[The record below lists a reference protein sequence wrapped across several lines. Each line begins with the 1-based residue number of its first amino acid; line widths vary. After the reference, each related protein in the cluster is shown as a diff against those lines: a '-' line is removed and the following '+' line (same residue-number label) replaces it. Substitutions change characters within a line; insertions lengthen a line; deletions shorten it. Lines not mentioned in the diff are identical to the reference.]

1 MSQTEVQL
9 IKNNAVV
16 EADIANDAVT
26 RDKINVV
33 STSSAPG
40 IEIKG
45 DDGSQEGY
53 LQLNCRVNSHGV
65 KIQSPPHS
73 ASQSYKIILPD
84 NQIAA
89 DKFLKVKSITGSGS
103 TATGQLEFSDVTAGS
118 TAYSYID
125 QWALNTNLTVGG
137 STVYWASSQLS
148 RSDSYAVTI
157 GSAMTVDTNG
167 VFTFPATGIYRVY
180 ARHQYLQSSTASRY
194 IGTNIQG
201 TTNSGSNWS
210 NIADSIDAMPSIS
223 GATYVNGVCE
233 AFFDVTNVS
242 THRIRFGAYSA
253 SNVTIQGS
261 EHGSSMPTT
270 FFRFIKVAD
279 T

>member
-9 IKNNAVV
+9 IKDNAVV

-65 KIQSPPHS
+65 KIQSPAHS

-89 DKFLKVKSITGSGS
+89 DKVLKVKSITGSGS
-103 TATGQLEFSDVTAGS
+103 TATGQLEFGDVASSSPTENYAFANMATQNFDNSGYQLHGIAS
-118 TAYSYID
+118 
-125 QWALNTNLTVGG
+125 NGG
-137 STVYWASSQLS
+137 SNG
-148 RSDSYAVTI
+148 I
-157 GSAMTVDTNG
+157 TVDTTNNRL
-167 VFTFPATGIYRVY
+167 TPTSAGIYFIY
-180 ARHQYLQSSTASRY
+180 YLPLWSHSF
-194 IGTNIQG
+194 
-201 TTNSGSNWS
+201 TNSGLTAYNGIYLNGSQNRRTT
-210 NIADSIDAMPSIS
+210 IAIYDDGGTKTNTVLAVIS
-223 GATYVNGVCE
+223 MN
-233 AFFDVTNVS
+233 
-242 THRIRFGAYSA
+242 
-253 SNVTIQGS
+253 
-261 EHGSSMPTT
+261 GSSDYVD
-270 FFRFIKVAD
+270 FRSYHNKSGQTMQCTNLSRGFMFKLKD
-279 T
+279 S

>member
-9 IKNNAVV
+9 IKDNAVV

-89 DKFLKVKSITGSGS
+89 DKILKVKSITGSGS
-103 TATGQLEFSDVTAGS
+103 TATGQLEFADAAGGITEADCWRITTAFETSAGNI
-118 TAYSYID
+118 TANWERADDYASY
-125 QWALNTNLTVGG
+125 VGTG
-137 STVYWASSQLS
+137 MTESS
-148 RSDSYAVTI
+148 
-157 GSAMTVDTNG
+157 G
-167 VFTFPATGIYRVY
+167 VFTFPSTGVW
-180 ARHQYLQSSTASRY
+180 HLSFFSTANASNARTY
-194 IGTNIQG
+194 VGITIKDNTSGNLLAEAYDST
-201 TTNSGSNWS
+201 SGSNYYT
-210 NIADSIDAMPSIS
+210 NLF
-223 GATYVNGVCE
+223 CE
-233 AFFDVTNVS
+233 CFFDVTDTSNNKIFTRVES
-242 THRIRFGAYSA
+242 TS
-253 SNVTIQGS
+253 TT
-261 EHGSSMPTT
+261 EWKGSSNRTLTAIT
-270 FFRFIKVAD
+270 FIRLGD

>member
-33 STSSAPG
+33 STASAPG

-103 TATGQLEFSDVTAGS
+103 TATGQLEFANASGITQADIIRFNTTASLTYDTVTVVDSNWERPDESDDVFDKIGTGMS
-118 TAYSYID
+118 E
-125 QWALNTNLTVGG
+125 
-137 STVYWASSQLS
+137 SSG
-148 RSDSYAVTI
+148 I
-157 GSAMTVDTNG
+157 
-167 VFTFPATGIYRVY
+167 FTFPATGIYLVQWIVRF
-180 ARHQYLQSSTASRY
+180 AGS
-194 IGTNIQG
+194 
-201 TTNSGSNWS
+201 SGSNA
-210 NIADSIDAMPSIS
+210 NHCYIDATVNNSSYVTVAQSAGHMVSNGQMTVIAQSFLDIS
-223 GATYVNGVCE
+223 DTTNRKVRFKVYAAANNQQVLGNTSKNETYAT
-233 AFFDVTNVS
+233 F
-242 THRIRFGAYSA
+242 IRLG
-253 SNVTIQGS
+253 
-261 EHGSSMPTT
+261 
-270 FFRFIKVAD
+270 D

>member
-1 MSQTEVQL
+1 MSQ
-9 IKNNAVV
+9 IKLKHSGGNGV
-16 EADIANDAVT
+16 I
-26 RDKINVV
+26 I
-33 STSSAPG
+33 SAPTSNPASDVNL
-40 IEIKG
+40 KLPQA
-45 DDGSQEGY
+45 DGSANE
-53 LQLNCRVNSHGV
+53 
-65 KIQSPPHS
+65 
-73 ASQSYKIILPD
+73 
-84 NQIAA
+84 
-89 DKFLKVKSITGSGS
+89 FLKTDGSGNLS
-103 TATGQLEFSDVTAGS
+103 FSAVSVGS

>member
-89 DKFLKVKSITGSGS
+89 NKVLKVKSITGSGS
-103 TATGQLEFSDVTAGS
+103 TATGQLEFGDVASSSPTETYAHVTFGNTYDSNSGYVIHNITAVEGNGITGDTTNDRLTPTVAGFYLVMYNANWS
-118 TAYSYID
+118 WPYTGGTTAYSAVYKNGAQEQRATFAHGSYAGTGAIMV
-125 QWALNTNLTVGG
+125 LIGLTMNG
-137 STVYWASSQLS
+137 SSDYVDFRGYENRSGTTAHMTSLS
-148 RSDSYAVTI
+148 RA
-157 GSAMTVDTNG
+157 AM
-167 VFTFPATGIYRVY
+167 F
-180 ARHQYLQSSTASRY
+180 LLKAS
-194 IGTNIQG
+194 
-201 TTNSGSNWS
+201 
-210 NIADSIDAMPSIS
+210 
-223 GATYVNGVCE
+223 
-233 AFFDVTNVS
+233 
-242 THRIRFGAYSA
+242 
-253 SNVTIQGS
+253 
-261 EHGSSMPTT
+261 
-270 FFRFIKVAD
+270 
-279 T
+279 

>member
-9 IKNNAVV
+9 IKDNAVV

-45 DDGSQEGY
+45 DGGSQEGY

-103 TATGQLEFSDVTAGS
+103 TATGQLEFSDISAGITYANLYRLTTS
-118 TAYSYID
+118 FQHTGTHTD
-125 QWALNTNLTVGG
+125 LTN
-137 STVYWASSQLS
+137 WEQADDASSGK
-148 RSDSYAVTI
+148 I
-157 GSAMTVDTNG
+157 GTWSNPSSG
-167 VFTFPATGIYRVY
+167 VFTFPATGIYDVHAESMMY
-180 ARHQYLQSSTASRY
+180 MGGGINSPWAGLE
-194 IGTNIQG
+194 ILV
-201 TTNSGSNWS
+201 TTDGGSNYDLVS
-210 NIADSIDAMPSIS
+210 NGYTSQSDDLNATRYHNQGCDALVDVTDTSNVKLKIRAVRDTNYGDVYFAGS
-223 GATYVNGVCE
+223 SNHNNTYVKFVRLG
-233 AFFDVTNVS
+233 
-242 THRIRFGAYSA
+242 
-253 SNVTIQGS
+253 
-261 EHGSSMPTT
+261 
-270 FFRFIKVAD
+270 D